1 MTRRRTAPGYDLI
14 ADAIQDALDSSCI
27 ELTIT
32 HDGHPAELVNLAR
45 CLDKSGLID
54 WAVFPDRPDAPPDP

>member
-1 MTRRRTAPGYDLI
+1 MTRRRRAFPGWEAI
-14 ADAIQDALDSSCI
+14 ADAIDTALDSSCI

-32 HDGHPAELVNLAR
+32 HDGHPAELYSLAR

-54 WAVFPDRPDAPPDP
+54 WAAVPTRKDHE